1 MPAFPLSTPPRPPR
15 GANSSKAPRAQADPA
30 PLPAEDLTA
39 ARDLVARGSYAQAL
53 VLAGALERL
62 HGPHDA
68 LTQIAAD
75 CRAHVGTVFIS
86 AGVFDVR
93 DYKSTPSRRQHSPR
107 RRRKL
112 REHD

>member
-15 GANSSKAPRAQADPA
+15 GANSGKAPRAQADPA

-75 CRAHVGTVFIS
+75 CRAHLAVPQDTAVAIDTG
-86 AGVFDVR
+86 AMGAR
-93 DYKSTPSRRQHSPR
+93 TPPLRRSG
-107 RRRKL
+107 
-112 REHD
+112 

>member
-15 GANSSKAPRAQADPA
+15 GANSSKAPLPQADPA

-39 ARDLVARGSYAQAL
+39 ARDLVARGCYAQAL

-68 LTQIAAD
+68 LNQIAAD
-75 CRAHVGTVFIS
+75 CRTHLAVTQEAAVAINTGGMG
-86 AGVFDVR
+86 AR
-93 DYKSTPSRRQHSPR
+93 NPPLRRSG
-107 RRRKL
+107 
-112 REHD
+112 

>member
-1 MPAFPLSTPPRPPR
+1 MPAFPLSTPPRPAR
-15 GANSSKAPRAQADPA
+15 SANSSKAPRAQADPA

-75 CRAHVGTVFIS
+75 CRAHL
-86 AGVFDVR
+86 DVTQ
-93 DYKSTPSRRQHSPR
+93 DTAVAIDTGGMGAHTPPLRRSG
-107 RRRKL
+107 
-112 REHD
+112 

>member
-75 CRAHVGTVFIS
+75 CRAHL
-86 AGVFDVR
+86 DVTQ
-93 DYKSTPSRRQHSPR
+93 DTAVAIDTGGMGAHPPPLRRSG
-107 RRRKL
+107 
-112 REHD
+112 

>member
-15 GANSSKAPRAQADPA
+15 GANSGKAPRAQADPA

-75 CRAHVGTVFIS
+75 CRAHLDVTQDTAVAIGTGGMG
-86 AGVFDVR
+86 AH
-93 DYKSTPSRRQHSPR
+93 TPPLRRSG
-107 RRRKL
+107 
-112 REHD
+112 

>member
-75 CRAHVGTVFIS
+75 CRAHL
-86 AGVFDVR
+86 DVAQDTAVAIDTGAMGAR
-93 DYKSTPSRRQHSPR
+93 TPPLRRSG
-107 RRRKL
+107 
-112 REHD
+112 

>member
-1 MPAFPLSTPPRPPR
+1 MPAFPHSTSSPPA
-15 GANSSKAPRAQADPA
+15 GANSTIAPPSQADPA

-39 ARDLVARGSYAQAL
+39 ARELVARGCYAQAL

-75 CRAHVGTVFIS
+75 CRAHL
-86 AGVFDVR
+86 DVTQ
-93 DYKSTPSRRQHSPR
+93 DTAVAIDTGGMGAHTPPLRRSG
-107 RRRKL
+107 
-112 REHD
+112 

>member
-1 MPAFPLSTPPRPPR
+1 MPAFSLSSPPRPPR
-15 GANSSKAPRAQADPA
+15 SANSSKALRAQADPA

-53 VLAGALERL
+53 VLAGALKRL

-75 CRAHVGTVFIS
+75 CRAHL
-86 AGVFDVR
+86 DVTQDTAVAIDTGAMGAR
-93 DYKSTPSRRQHSPR
+93 TPPLRRSG
-107 RRRKL
+107 
-112 REHD
+112 

>member
-1 MPAFPLSTPPRPPR
+1 MPAFPLSSPPRPPR
-15 GANSSKAPRAQADPA
+15 GANSGKAPRAQADPA

-39 ARDLVARGSYAQAL
+39 ARDLVARGCYAQAL

-75 CRAHVGTVFIS
+75 CRAHL
-86 AGVFDVR
+86 DVTQ
-93 DYKSTPSRRQHSPR
+93 DTAVAIDTGDMGAHTPPLRRSG
-107 RRRKL
+107 
-112 REHD
+112 